1 MATHDRIHTEDAA
14 GVLYAEQSRC
24 QALEKDDFGA
34 LEALISPRLTHTHTR
49 GNTDNFESYFL
60 YIREKIKFVECKR
73 GPLSVR
79 LVGQI
84 AIMTGPMQN
93 IVSFRGA
100 SETVTTSAQVLQV
113 WEWRAGRWMLLA
125 FQSTALKS

>member
-1 MATHDRIHTEDAA
+1 MATHETIHTEDAA
-14 GVLYAEQSRC
+14 GVLHAEQSRC
-24 QALEKDDFGA
+24 QALEKDDFDA
-34 LEALISPRLTHTHTR
+34 LEALISPQVTHTHTR
-49 GNTDNFESYFL
+49 GNTDDFESYFF
-60 YIREKIKFVECKR
+60 YIKEKIKFVECKR

-84 AIMTGPMQN
+84 AIMTGAMQN
-93 IVSFRGA
+93 IVRFRGE
-100 SETVTTSAQVLQV
+100 SETITTSAQVLQL